1 MLPAETNPQLRT
13 QPHKLPHYEHPPLVE
28 VVLGI
33 RWSLAGAVDERAAA
47 GLLERLGPGWQRTRN
62 DPPTHSTVAQS
73 WSRPGVALQSVLGE
87 QRLEICAEGFEFA
100 WNGRQG
106 DVYPHYEA
114 VRDGFVVALDAWNDW
129 LACTRASEPVIC
141 GWKVAYLN
149 CIPQGTVWSDLGDCG
164 FFRLL
169 SPTPAGLPHLER
181 CEGHWLFALDRYDAQ
196 LACDLSTTSGTARD
210 PRACLWLRL
219 TATGAPGE
227 EEGALL
233 EGLDFGRTT
242 IVRTFRQLMSPAAN
256 AYWELARDA

>member
-1 MLPAETNPQLRT
+1 MRTTPVVRDAPGVGSEVEIKGQAFLGIVGAVGEMLGETAIARLRDEAAGELGEALRT
-13 QPHKLPHYEHPPLVE
+13 NTVLSAGWYPVAWYRELHQAARRVSGGGDAFTVE
-28 VVLGI
+28 LGKV
-33 RWSLAGAVDERAAA
+33 SLR
-47 GLLERLGPGWQRTRN
+47 R
-62 DPPTHSTVAQS
+62 
-73 WSRPGVALQSVLGE
+73 
-87 QRLEICAEGFEFA
+87 
-100 WNGRQG
+100 
-106 DVYPHYEA
+106 DVNMVYKA
-114 VRDGFVVALDAWNDW
+114 
-129 LACTRASEPVIC
+129 I
-141 GWKVAYLN
+141 
-149 CIPQGTVWSDLGDCG
+149 
-164 FFRLL
+164 FRLL